1 MKSPKRV
8 SAAELQLMEVLWD
21 TSPLSATEVHER
33 VSAHASST
41 QKTVRTLLERLQ
53 KKGVVKRHKVHGVWV
68 FAPAIERDAYLL
80 HESTSFLQRFFG
92 SDPVPLVAHLVNNQV
107 LTPKDVERLRAILD
121 GEPAKEK
128 SDD

>member
-8 SAAELQLMEVLWD
+8 SSAELQLMEVLWD

-33 VSAHASST
+33 ISGNATT

-53 KKGVVKRHKVHGVWV
+53 TKGVAKRHKVHGVWV
-68 FAPAIERDAYLL
+68 FTPAIERDAYLL

-107 LTPKDVERLRAILD
+107 LTPKDIERLRAILD
-121 GEPAKEK
+121 GEPSKET

>member
-1 MKSPKRV
+1 MKSRV
-8 SAAELQLMEVLWD
+8 SKSELQLMQVLW
-21 TSPLSATEVHER
+21 TASPLSASEVHER
-33 VSAHASST
+33 VNAANPCA

-68 FAPAIERDAYLL
+68 FTPAIERDAYLL

-107 LTPKDVERLRAILD
+107 LTPNDIKRLRAILD
-121 GEPAKEK
+121 GDTTKV
-128 SDD
+128 SSHD